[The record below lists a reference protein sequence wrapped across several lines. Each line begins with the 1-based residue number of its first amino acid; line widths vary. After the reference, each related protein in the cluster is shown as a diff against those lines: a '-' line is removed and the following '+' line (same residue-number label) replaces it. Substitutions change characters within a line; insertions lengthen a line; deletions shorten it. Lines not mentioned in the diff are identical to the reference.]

1 MLLGEEALRRAGAEL
16 KLHDIIFTMSLSFS
30 SIHFQK
36 HFLCF
41 FSFISIQF

>member
-30 SIHFQK
+30 SIHFTEAFFM
-36 HFLCF
+36 FL
-41 FSFISIQF
+41 